1 LVRSFDKSI
10 GRMEEMEIVLIE
22 DNDDDADNLVRFIRM
37 NFSNKITLIRDGAE
51 AVNYFL
57 FCLDS
62 KPKLILLDIVLPSV
76 DGIELFQIIRSEPSE
91 RNLSVVFLV
100 SSPRSKEYIES
111 LGLHPDGYLKKPR
124 GVLPPS
130 RL

>member
-1 LVRSFDKSI
+1 
-10 GRMEEMEIVLIE
+10 MEEMEIVLIE
-22 DNDDDADNLVRFIRM
+22 DNDDDVDNLVRFIRM
-37 NFSNKITLIRDGAE
+37 NFSNKITLIGDGAE

-76 DGIELFQIIRSEPSE
+76 DGIELFQIIKAEPSE